1 MKLLLDTS
9 AFLKWVDGTIPNKIR
24 RHIQRPNIKLL
35 LSIVTPWEI
44 AIKSNSL
51 RNSAARRFQMPSVSQ
66 VKESIE
72 RLGAQVLPLTFE
84 HAEILYTLPLH
95 HQDPFDRMIIAQAL
109 VENCP
114 LVSADERFPLYR
126 SVGLQ
131 VLWD

>member
-1 MKLLLDTS
+1 MKLLLDTNAS
-9 AFLKWVDGTIPNKIR
+9 LKWVDGTIPHKMR
-24 RHIQRPNIKLL
+24 RLLQKPRLKLL
-35 LSIVTPWEI
+35 VSLITPWEI

-51 RNSAARRFQMPSVSQ
+51 RNSAARRFQMPSASQ

-72 RLGAQVLPLTFE
+72 RLGAQLLPLALE
-84 HAEILYTLPLH
+84 HAEIIYTLPLH

-109 VENCP
+109 AEKCP
-114 LVSADERFPLYR
+114 VVSADEHFSLYQ